1 MSTMVNKSDTGT
13 VLPSGFAGQNQTEEP
28 SPCLIFAKELCKYAG
43 KDDEFLNAFLKK
55 LSDSPALLKE
65 FSYYL
70 DHQDFLCEMNIQGI
84 TIPDI
89 LVWQVDKF
97 KAGIDE
103 GRFEL
108 KYNADAMLLMAFDTM
123 YDVERDPSKYLENFR
138 TVTGS
143 DYEDK
148 IKGY

>member
-1 MSTMVNKSDTGT
+1 MIENSNI
-13 VLPSGFAGQNQTEEP
+13 LQFAE
-28 SPCLIFAKELCKYAG
+28 ALCKYSN
-43 KDDEFLNAFLKK
+43 KDEGFYREFIRRLEE
-55 LSDSPALLKE
+55 SPALYKE
-65 FSYYL
+65 FAYYL
-70 DHQDFLCEMNIQGI
+70 EHQDFLCEMNIQGI
-84 TIPDI
+84 TVPDI

-108 KYNADAMLLMAFDTM
+108 KYNADAMLLMAFNTM
-123 YDVERDPSKYLENFR
+123 YEVEKDPSKYLENFR

>member
-1 MSTMVNKSDTGT
+1 MNCSKRGIMERDMDKRA
-13 VLPSGFAGQNQTEEP
+13 LEFAG
-28 SPCLIFAKELCKYAG
+28 ALCRFSN
-43 KDDEFLNAFLKK
+43 KDEAYYREFVRRLG
-55 LSDSPALLKE
+55 DSAALYKE
-65 FSYYL
+65 FMYYL
-70 DHQDFLCEMNIQGI
+70 DHQDFLCEMNIEGI
-84 TIPDI
+84 TITDI

-108 KYNADAMLLMAFDTM
+108 KYNADAMLLAAFNTM
-123 YDVERDPSKYLENFR
+123 YDVERDPAPYLENFR